1 MNGKSVQIGWMA
13 KRQPSKQYAL
23 CIARRVARWYIFK
36 PKISIWVNFGGP
48 LNGKVWYSL
57 WPFGI
62 YYCHS
67 VHFMAIG

>member
-1 MNGKSVQIGWMA
+1 MNGKSVQIGWTA

-36 PKISIWVNFGGP
+36 PKIS
-48 LNGKVWYSL
+48 SCL